1 MAISKADPLACP
13 RGFAEP
19 HFIRIH
25 KLLERPNLDNR
36 TESAK
41 SRALERIEPFSEKNG
56 RALPLEVEIRH
67 SN

>member
-1 MAISKADPLACP
+1 MAISKADALACA

-25 KLLERPNLDNR
+25 KPLKHSNFENR

-41 SRALERIEPFSEKNG
+41 SRALEGIEPFREKWTTS
-56 RALPLEVEIRH
+56 AD
-67 SN
+67 